1 MISHSPPT
9 RIDLDVGEQP
19 STDKQ
24 NRSEHFDSAFPAPSA
39 LELRA
44 CMVSDPPLRRRNP
57 SPQAR
62 HPYSPSLTRR
72 ILNLR
77 GFTFTATIRIILF
90 ALFLR
95 PVLAQAPGNDI
106 ISWPSGLLL
115 LASIL
120 YAGLG
125 TESDSLWV
133 LDPSIGIFLG
143 NGLPIFSLKAMRRV
157 EWVSNACHFLSD
169 IRSTHG
175 KSNFWIR
182 SNEITAAARAEA
194 LKKTSSVLPP
204 VTYKH
209 LATPPDKSLWRL
221 TSEGL
226 IIPANWTPVS
236 PGWSPVTPSS
246 LSIKPSLLDPPSARD
261 FLLFA
266 ATDYHLFRDWAVNV
280 YQGDELQ
287 FSTLWMPH
295 NSVIDVDSEDKALA
309 VVAAHM
315 VRRPYSQT
323 QLRDSAKNEGS
334 TDQGPWSL
342 NLVGVNLDAP
352 VCAIDFHSYS
362 STSAKV
368 SASLNELARAYYRV
382 VQHVKQHAIAFD
394 ALDSGQLATVNIG
407 QSLWI
412 AILGGELL
420 DKGRVTFQNLPGRR
434 SIKDISADEAY
445 LDRVQAVLEAIEPY
459 ANTPKFFDLVF
470 SGGASRWP
478 TYAFLFAGLCGQMI
492 ICYFLSVGTV
502 TLANTLYS
510 GRLTDWHT
518 LFFGR
523 TPRTSEPGMKM
534 LVPDA
539 GSKELMVVA
548 TFDRSSPRAPQ
559 GLTPGLFLN
568 GFGLLAAIL
577 GAVFQEQTRKTLG
590 FGPTVPTA
598 TWVIYTSITL
608 SLGMSLLI
616 LALSILQ
623 QLDARTWFDDS
634 ERPTRWAIYSTVFP
648 SLVICALAAFF
659 ARCRLGHLW
668 PILDALTWLSG
679 LPLGIIENGRM
690 ISIDD
695 NYLHLVLVNRWML
708 GAVASSVGSSLDG
721 ATGTTGICWRY

>member
-1 MISHSPPT
+1 MAQPLSSN

-24 NRSEHFDSAFPAPSA
+24 NRSQPSDSAFPASSA

-44 CMVSDPPLRRRNP
+44 CTVSDPPSRRRNP
-57 SPQAR
+57 SPQASASIVAKKA
-62 HPYSPSLTRR
+62 PDGSPSVTRR

-77 GFTFTATIRIILF
+77 GFTSTATIRIILF
-90 ALFLR
+90 ALFLP
-95 PVLAQAPGNDI
+95 PVLAQAPANDI

-125 TESDSLWV
+125 TESDTLWAV
-133 LDPSIGIFLG
+133 DPSIGIFLG
-143 NGLPIFSLKAMRRV
+143 NGLPTFSLKAMRRV
-157 EWVSNACHFLSD
+157 KWVSKACHFLSD

-175 KSNFWIR
+175 TSNFWIR

-194 LKKTSSVLPP
+194 LKKTSSILHP
-204 VTYKH
+204 VTYQ
-209 LATPPDKSLWRL
+209 PFPRPSDESSWRL

-226 IIPANWTPVS
+226 IIPTSWTP
-236 PGWSPVTPSS
+236 
-246 LSIKPSLLDPPSARD
+246 PPSARD

-266 ATDYHLFRDWAVNV
+266 AVDYHLFRHWTVNV
-280 YQGDELQ
+280 YRGDELQ
-287 FSTLWMPH
+287 FSTLWMPNH
-295 NSVIDVDSEDKALA
+295 SVIDVDSEDNALA

-315 VRRPYSQT
+315 TRLQG
-323 QLRDSAKNEGS
+323 QAKKEGLAEE
-334 TDQGPWSL
+334 GPWRL

-352 VCAIDFHSYS
+352 ICAIDFHSYTWTS
-362 STSAKV
+362 SKV

-382 VQHVKQHAIAFD
+382 VQHVKQHAQHAIAFG

-434 SIKDISADEAY
+434 AIIDTSADEAY
-445 LDRVQAVLEAIEPY
+445 LERVQAVLEAVGPY
-459 ANTPKFFDLVF
+459 VNTLKFFDLIF
-470 SGGASRWP
+470 SGGASIPP
-478 TYAFLFAGLCGQMI
+478 T
-492 ICYFLSVGTV
+492 VGTSAGVWTSV
-502 TLANTLYS
+502 TLANSLYS
-510 GRLTDWHT
+510 GSLTDRHT

-523 TPRTSEPGMKM
+523 TPRTLEPGMKM
-534 LVPDA
+534 SVPDA

-577 GAVFQEQTRKTLG
+577 GAVFQEQTRRSLG

-598 TWVIYTSITL
+598 TWVIYTSIAL
-608 SLGMSLLI
+608 SLGTSLLI
-616 LALSILQ
+616 LTLVIL
-623 QLDARTWFDDS
+623 QLDARTWFDDHQ
-634 ERPTRWAIYSTVFP
+634 RPTRWAIYSTVLA

-659 ARCRLGHLW
+659 VRCRLGHLW

-679 LPLGIIENGRM
+679 LPLGIFENGRM

-695 NYLHLVLVNRWML
+695 NYVHLVLVNRWML
-708 GAVASSVGSSLDG
+708 GAVSSSVGSSLHGVTG
-721 ATGTTGICWRY
+721 ASGICWRH

>member
-1 MISHSPPT
+1 MAQPLSSNW
-9 RIDLDVGEQP
+9 IDLDVGEQP

-24 NRSEHFDSAFPAPSA
+24 NRSQCFDSAFPASSA
-39 LELRA
+39 LELRP
-44 CMVSDPPLRRRNP
+44 CTVSDPPSRRRNP
-57 SPQAR
+57 SPQASASIVAKKA
-62 HPYSPSLTRR
+62 PDGSPSLTRR
-72 ILNLR
+72 ILDLR

-95 PVLAQAPGNDI
+95 PVLAQAPANDI

-125 TESDSLWV
+125 TESDR
-133 LDPSIGIFLG
+133 
-143 NGLPIFSLKAMRRV
+143 GLPIFSLKAMRRV
-157 EWVSNACHFLSD
+157 KWVSNACHFLSD
-169 IRSTHG
+169 IRLE
-175 KSNFWIR
+175 KDQLR
-182 SNEITAAARAEA
+182 SSPCHIQTPRNAPGQEFMEIDVRGSHNPRN
-194 LKKTSSVLPP
+194 L
-204 VTYKH
+204 
-209 LATPPDKSLWRL
+209 D
-221 TSEGL
+221 
-226 IIPANWTPVS
+226 
-236 PGWSPVTPSS
+236 PVTPSS
-246 LSIKPSLLDPPSARD
+246 LSIKPSLPDPPSARD

-266 ATDYHLFRDWAVNV
+266 AADYHIFRDWTVNV
-280 YQGDELQ
+280 YQGDEPQ

-295 NSVIDVDSEDKALA
+295 SSVIDVDSEDKALA

-323 QLRDSAKNEGS
+323 LLRDCAKNEGS
-334 TDQGPWSL
+334 TDEGPWKL
-342 NLVGVNLDAP
+342 NLVGVNLDGP
-352 VCAIDFHSYS
+352 ICAIDFHSYS

-382 VQHVKQHAIAFD
+382 VQHIKQQAIAFD
-394 ALDSGQLATVNIG
+394 ALDSGQLATVNVG

-420 DKGRVTFQNLPGRR
+420 DKGRVTFQNLPG
-434 SIKDISADEAY
+434 SGSWAIKDTSAGEAY

-492 ICYFLSVGTV
+492 ICYFLSVGTSAGVWTSV
-502 TLANTLYS
+502 TLANSLYS

-518 LFFGR
+518 MFFGR

-577 GAVFQEQTRKTLG
+577 GAIFQEQTRNTLG

-598 TWVIYTSITL
+598 TWVIYTSIAL

-616 LALSILQ
+616 LTLSILQ
-623 QLDARTWFDDS
+623 QLEARTWFDDS
-634 ERPTRWAIYSTVFP
+634 EGPTRWAIYSTVFP

-721 ATGTTGICWRY
+721 ATGATGICWRH